1 MSKKRLAWRCRDIQQ
16 QRDKAEIY
24 NSREWKQLREAKLR
38 AQPLCEKCLADG
50 RAAGVAGGWIRSAH
64 CVHHITP
71 IETAATMEDMRR
83 LAFNPAN
90 LMSLCDECHHKIH
103 EEMRSFDP
111 ANVKARAEARQA
123 RWADNIVNRFL
134 LSSHRES
141 EYTEYEEIKEDN
153 ETMNENKRL
162 GIFGTLNYEK
172 LKDMTM
178 DERKLAVT
186 NHAKDVL
193 SRKTMD
199 GKGPQIPDDD
209 HDPYDVTA
217 EYTIMDCRYNKQ
229 GKILATFKAQR
240 TIEGLTIELVS
251 FESVTS

>member
-1 MSKKRLAWRCRDIQQ
+1 MAKKRNWRGVS
-16 QRDKAEIY
+16 DKVAKDKQEIY
-24 NSREWKQLREAKLR
+24 NSREWKELTIQKKR
-38 AQPLCEKCLADG
+38 ANPLCEQCIKDG
-50 RAAGVAGGWIRSAH
+50 EAIGIPGGYVKSVE
-64 CVHHITP
+64 CVHHIIP
-71 IETAATMEDMRR
+71 IETARTKEEMRR
-83 LAFNPAN
+83 LAFDWNN
-90 LMSLCDECHHKIH
+90 LMSLCKSCHARIHKELGSNTAKIV
-103 EEMRSFDP
+103 RQ
-111 ANVKARAEARQA
+111 RAEARQD
-123 RWADNIVNRFL
+123 RWADNLMSKFVIN
-134 LSSHRES
+134 
-141 EYTEYEEIKEDN
+141 DN
-153 ETMNENKRL
+153 QETMQQNKRL
-162 GIFGTLNYEK
+162 GIFGALNYEK

-240 TIEGLTIELVS
+240 TDEGLTIELTS
-251 FESVTS
+251 FQSVTD

>member
-1 MSKKRLAWRCRDIQQ
+1 MTQKKLPTSWRCHNPKQQ
-16 QRDKAEIY
+16 KDKAEIY
-24 NSREWKQLREAKLR
+24 NSREWKELRIAKLR
-38 AQPLCEKCLADG
+38 STDGLCEECMKEGIVTEA
-50 RAAGVAGGWIRSAH
+50 R
-64 CVHHITP
+64 CVHHVVP
-71 IETAATMEDMRR
+71 IETARTKDEMRR
-83 LAFNPAN
+83 LA
-90 LMSLCDECHHKIH
+90 LDCGLQGLKSLCFACHARIHKELGSNTAKIV
-103 EEMRSFDP
+103 RQ
-111 ANVKARAEARQA
+111 RAEARQD
-123 RWADNIVNRFL
+123 RWADNLKSKFIIN
-134 LSSHRES
+134 
-141 EYTEYEEIKEDN
+141 N
-153 ETMNENKRL
+153 QETMQQNKRL
-162 GIFGTLNYEK
+162 GIFGTLNYDK

-193 SRKTMD
+193 TRKTKD

-240 TIEGLTIELVS
+240 TNEGLTIELTS

>member
-1 MSKKRLAWRCRDIQQ
+1 MTKPNWRGVS
-16 QRDKAEIY
+16 DKVAKDKSEIY
-24 NSREWKQLREAKLR
+24 NSKEWKELTILKKRVN
-38 AQPLCEKCLADG
+38 PLCEQCIKDG
-50 RAAGVAGGWIRSAH
+50 EAIGIPGGYVKSVE
-64 CVHHITP
+64 CVHHIIP
-71 IETAATMEDMRR
+71 IETARTKDEMKR
-83 LAFNPAN
+83 LAFDWNN
-90 LMSLCDECHHKIH
+90 LMSLCKSCHARIHKELGSNTAKIV
-103 EEMRSFDP
+103 RQ
-111 ANVKARAEARQA
+111 RAEARQD
-123 RWADNIVNRFL
+123 RWADNLMSKFIIN
-134 LSSHRES
+134 
-141 EYTEYEEIKEDN
+141 N
-153 ETMNENKRL
+153 QETMQQNKRL
-162 GIFGTLNYEK
+162 GIFGTLNYDK

-178 DERKLAVT
+178 DERKSAVT

-240 TIEGLTIELVS
+240 TNEGLTIELTS